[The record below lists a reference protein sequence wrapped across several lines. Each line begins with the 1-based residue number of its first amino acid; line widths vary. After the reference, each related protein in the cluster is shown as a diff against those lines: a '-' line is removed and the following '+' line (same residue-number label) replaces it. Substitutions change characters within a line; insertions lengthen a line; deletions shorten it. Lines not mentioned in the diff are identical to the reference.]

1 MLARILPAL
10 LISLLTVAP
19 AVAQD
24 DPDRCYTPS
33 DPRCSGDFCG
43 NTFYN
48 PTVTQNWMTTRQ
60 HADAQV
66 MQQVAG
72 VYYGGRNFSSDGTM
86 FNEAQRSYE
95 ANGLWQYRDQTCPVN
110 NLGYLQCSQNQGAGL
125 WAGYRQ
131 ADGTIFLMVHFSD
144 AARSNACFSQTIQLD
159 NRGFRDAVGGNWQ
172 RVQ

>member
-1 MLARILPAL
+1 MLPRFLPAL
-10 LISLLTVAP
+10 LVSLLAALP
-19 AVAQD
+19 ALAAD
-24 DPDRCYTPS
+24 EPDRCYTPS

-48 PTVTQNWMTTRQ
+48 PSATQNWMTTRQ
-60 HADAQV
+60 HADPQI

-72 VYYGGRNFSSDGTM
+72 VYFGGRNSSPDGTM
-86 FNEAQRSYE
+86 YDEAYRKYD

-110 NLGYLQCSQNQGAGL
+110 TLGYLTCSQNQGAGL

-144 AARSNACFSQTIQLD
+144 LARSNACFSQTIQLS
-159 NRGFRDAVGGNWQ
+159 NRGFRDAIGGNWQ